1 MLPQVLPG
9 ERVPV
14 DGEVVTGR
22 GSCNE
27 AMLTGESAL
36 VAKAPG
42 AQVST
47 SEQRVMYTA

>member
-1 MLPQVLPG
+1 VLPG

-14 DGEVVTGR
+14 DGEVVAGR
-22 GSCNE
+22 GSCDE

-42 AQVST
+42 AQARFRAG
-47 SEQRVMYTA
+47 QC